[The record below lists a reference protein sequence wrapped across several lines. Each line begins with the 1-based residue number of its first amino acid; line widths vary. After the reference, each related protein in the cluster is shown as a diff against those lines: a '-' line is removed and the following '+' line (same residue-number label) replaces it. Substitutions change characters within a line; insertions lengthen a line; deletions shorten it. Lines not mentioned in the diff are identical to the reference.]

1 VTVDIPGMPGV
12 DSKYPILILQ
22 NLALDHDHSPR
33 LQLALKAVQPSQ
45 YVKLL
50 ATYYRTEHLQ
60 SLIPSDHFS
69 CSDEFAGSETFAA
82 SCPDVTTA
90 WYLRSAFHFEPVM
103 VDVSGCLPGVVF
115 SFMFLAKWFAE

>member
-1 VTVDIPGMPGV
+1 VTVDIPGMPGFEY
-12 DSKYPILILQ
+12 KYTILILQ
-22 NLALDHDHSPR
+22 SRALDHDHSPR
-33 LQLALKAVQPSQ
+33 LQLTLKAVQPSL

-60 SLIPSDHFS
+60 SL
-69 CSDEFAGSETFAA
+69 AA

-90 WYLRSAFHFEPVM
+90 WYLRPAFHFERVK

-115 SFMFLAKWFAE
+115 SFMSLAKWFAE